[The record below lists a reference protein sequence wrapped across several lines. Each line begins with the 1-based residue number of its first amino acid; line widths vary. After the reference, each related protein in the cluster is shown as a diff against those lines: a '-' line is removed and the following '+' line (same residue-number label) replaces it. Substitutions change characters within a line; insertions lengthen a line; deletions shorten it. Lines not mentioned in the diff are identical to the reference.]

1 MTDKEKDFE
10 QMLDKAFDDYEKE
23 LKQKHGVPTLEL
35 DEIEFQKFQDIDIKE
50 IEKILEE
57 GSVNRI
63 EL

>member
-10 QMLDKAFDDYEKE
+10 QMVDKAFEEYEKE

-50 IEKILEE
+50 IEEMLDR
-57 GSVNRI
+57 GSVNKI

>member
-10 QMLDKAFDDYEKE
+10 QMVDKAFEEYEKE
-23 LKQKHGVPTLEL
+23 MEQKHGVPTLEL

>member
-1 MTDKEKDFE
+1 MTDKEKDFNE
-10 QMLDKAFDDYEKE
+10 MLDKAFEEYEKE
-23 LKQKHGVPTLEL
+23 IGQHKLVLS
-35 DEIEFQKFQDIDIKE
+35 DVEFQQFQDVDIKE

>member
-10 QMLDKAFDDYEKE
+10 QMVDKAFNDYEKE

-57 GSVNRI
+57 GSVNRM
-63 EL
+63 EF

>member
-1 MTDKEKDFE
+1 MTDKEKAFDE
-10 QMLDKAFDDYEKE
+10 MLDKAFNDYEKE

-57 GSVNRI
+57 GSVNRM
-63 EL
+63 EF

>member
-10 QMLDKAFDDYEKE
+10 QMVDKAFEEYEKE

-35 DEIEFQKFQDIDIKE
+35 DEIEFQKFQDIDTKE

>member
-10 QMLDKAFDDYEKE
+10 QMVDKAFDDYEKE
-23 LKQKHGVPTLEL
+23 LKQHKLVLS
-35 DEIEFQKFQDIDIKE
+35 DVEFQQFQDIDIKE
-50 IEKILEE
+50 IEKIFEE